1 MSSTIDTAERRIYI
15 YIAAISAVLNAVLLV
30 APVLASKLS
39 AQLGLDPAQVGL
51 IASVEL
57 GCFSLATVP
66 AFLWLRRVNIRTLT
80 IWCLAVVAAGNV
92 ASAMAGSFALL
103 LGVRAIT
110 SLAAGSVIVVILS
123 LSAKAANPSRAYGL
137 FVVSQLAMG
146 AVILFLFPLIYA
158 QRPVAAVYLT
168 LAVLATACLGCAACV
183 KGNELQAA
191 ASGRP
196 AAKARL
202 LPLGCA
208 LLAVLC
214 FYVALGGVW
223 TFMAQIAIGSGI
235 TLDAASSL
243 IGIATIFGVLSSLA
257 STLVGEHRLGKYFV
271 LAGFAVMAVSISC
284 LFGTPGLLRF
294 VAAAVLFK
302 IAWSW
307 LLPFLLAEV
316 SRVGGAQVM
325 NAANLAI
332 GGGLAIG
339 PLLAG
344 SLIQA
349 SSGFATMLG
358 VALAILGVA
367 VISSVA
373 VFRASDARASTL
385 EESASRPVGPVAS

>member
-1 MSSTIDTAERRIYI
+1 MSSNTDTAERRIYI

-30 APVLASKLS
+30 APVLAAKLS
-39 AQLGLDPAQVGL
+39 AQLGLEPAQVGL

-80 IWCLAVVAAGNV
+80 FWCLAVVAAGNV
-92 ASAMAGSFALL
+92 ASAMAGSFAML
-103 LGVRAIT
+103 LGIRALT
-110 SLAAGSVIVVILS
+110 SFAAGSVIVVILS

-168 LAVLATACLGCAACV
+168 LAVLATLCLGCIACV
-183 KGNELQAA
+183 KGDELQAA
-191 ASGRP
+191 ASDQP
-196 AAKARL
+196 AARARL

-235 TLDAASSL
+235 TLDSASSL
-243 IGIATIFGVLSSLA
+243 IGIATIFGVLSSLS
-257 STLVGEHRLGKYFV
+257 STLVGEHRFGKYFV
-271 LAGFAVMAVSISC
+271 LAGFAVMAVSIAC

-294 VAAAVLFK
+294 VAATVLFK

-307 LLPFLLAEV
+307 MLPFLLAEV

-325 NAANLAI
+325 NAANLVI

-349 SSGFATMLG
+349 TGGFATMLG
-358 VALAILGVA
+358 VALVILGVA
-367 VISSVA
+367 VISSVV
-373 VFRASDARASTL
+373 VFRASDARAAAL
-385 EESASRPVGPVAS
+385 EESESRPVGPMAS

>member
-1 MSSTIDTAERRIYI
+1 M
-15 YIAAISAVLNAVLLV
+15 
-30 APVLASKLS
+30 
-39 AQLGLDPAQVGL
+39 
-51 IASVEL
+51 
-57 GCFSLATVP
+57 
-66 AFLWLRRVNIRTLT
+66 
-80 IWCLAVVAAGNV
+80 
-92 ASAMAGSFALL
+92 
-103 LGVRAIT
+103 
-110 SLAAGSVIVVILS
+110 
-123 LSAKAANPSRAYGL
+123 
-137 FVVSQLAMG
+137 
-146 AVILFLFPLIYA
+146 
-158 QRPVAAVYLT
+158 AAVYLT
-168 LAVLATACLGCAACV
+168 LAVLATLCLGCIACV
-183 KGNELQAA
+183 KGDELQAA
-191 ASGRP
+191 ANGRP
-196 AAKARL
+196 AATARL

-373 VFRASDARASTL
+373 VFRASDARASAP

>member
-1 MSSTIDTAERRIYI
+1 MSSNTDTAERRIYI

-30 APVLASKLS
+30 APVLAAKLS
-39 AQLGLDPAQVGL
+39 AQLGLEPAQVGL

-80 IWCLAVVAAGNV
+80 FWCLGVVAAGNV
-92 ASAMAGSFALL
+92 ASAMAGSFAML
-103 LGVRAIT
+103 LGIRALT
-110 SLAAGSVIVVILS
+110 SFAAGSVIVVILS

-168 LAVLATACLGCAACV
+168 LAVLATLCLGCIACV
-183 KGNELQAA
+183 KGDELQAA
-191 ASGRP
+191 ASDQP
-196 AAKARL
+196 AARARL

-235 TLDAASSL
+235 TLDSASSL
-243 IGIATIFGVLSSLA
+243 IGIATIFGVLSSLS
-257 STLVGEHRLGKYFV
+257 STLVGEHRFGKYFV
-271 LAGFAVMAVSISC
+271 LAGFAVMAVSIAC

-294 VAAAVLFK
+294 VAATVLFK

-307 LLPFLLAEV
+307 MLPFLLAEV

-325 NAANLAI
+325 NAANLVI

-349 SSGFATMLG
+349 TGGFATMLG
-358 VALAILGVA
+358 VALVILGVA
-367 VISSVA
+367 VISSVV
-373 VFRASDARASTL
+373 VFRASDARETAL
-385 EESASRPVGPVAS
+385 EKSESRPVGPMAS

>member
-1 MSSTIDTAERRIYI
+1 MSLKIRSDQFKIYY

-39 AQLGLDPAQVGL
+39 DELGLEPAQVGL

-66 AFLWLRRVNIRTLT
+66 AFLWLRRVNIRMLT
-80 IWCLAVVAAGNV
+80 FWCLLVVVAGNV
-92 ASAMAGSFALL
+92 VSSMANSFAML
-103 LGVRAIT
+103 LGIRAIT
-110 SLAAGSVIVVILS
+110 SFAAGSIIVVILS

-146 AVILFLFPLIYA
+146 AIILFLFPLVYA
-158 QRPVAAVYLT
+158 QRSVAAVYLT
-168 LAVLATACLGCAACV
+168 LAVLAALCLSCVACV
-183 KGNELQAA
+183 RGNELHVTYGDQVAVK
-191 ASGRP
+191 R
-196 AAKARL
+196 RL
-202 LPLGCA
+202 FPFACA

-235 TLDAASSL
+235 ALNTASSL
-243 IGIATIFGVLSSLA
+243 IGVATIFGVLASFA
-257 STLVGEHRLGKYFV
+257 STLVGDNKFGKYFV
-271 LAGFAVMAVSISC
+271 LIGFLVMAVSVAT

-294 VAAAVLFK
+294 VCAAVLFK

-316 SRVGGAQVM
+316 SRVGGPQVM
-325 NAANLAI
+325 NATNMVI

-339 PLLAG
+339 PMLAG
-344 SLIQA
+344 NLIQA
-349 SSGFATMLG
+349 TGGFTTMLS
-358 VALAILGVA
+358 VALAILAVA
-367 VISSVA
+367 VVSSVA
-373 VFRASDARASTL
+373 VFRASDVGTPNLEQPASL
-385 EESASRPVGPVAS
+385 PVESITP